1 MLPTTGQLIAI
12 SPSVW
17 RRNSHNSSRS
27 QPVVS
32 RDMIRSASTSP
43 SLEGLGACVARFLA
57 VRVWAPA
64 GSLKNGWSSI
74 PKEIKA
80 KGQHAYY
87 TERFGVVELDGLFYG
102 IPGEATLE
110 SWRSLAEKHSG
121 RPDAYELVP
130 KCNKFF
136 THTKRLIVDADFRER
151 WSHFMTKCT
160 VLGGFCPAI
169 LMQFNGSGKQCFKR
183 SDETHAT
190 RRIRCAGL
198 GGRTS
203 DRRLG
208 LRPILRP
215 RISTRFVAD
224 GGGYY

>member
-1 MLPTTGQLIAI
+1 
-12 SPSVW
+12 
-17 RRNSHNSSRS
+17 
-27 QPVVS
+27 
-32 RDMIRSASTSP
+32 MIRSASTSP

-64 GSLKNGWSSI
+64 GSLKNSWSSI